1 MSTMKLPSI
10 RYLCIRLTAEHHK
23 ALIAQ
28 HTKKELHLDEVHI
41 SYSSISDLILTEL
54 QLLLY
59 NTLELAGER
68 GQNRLD
74 RWKNGMKFSTNDRHQ
89 LTESQHHLHR
99 NLLLLHQTGKSR
111 HKLMSIPEHSIPAR
125 QSRRNTPHD

>member
-1 MSTMKLPSI
+1 MKLPSI
-10 RYLCIRLTAEHHK
+10 RYLRIRLTAEHHK

-28 HTKKELHLDEVHI
+28 HSKKELHLDEVYI

-59 NTLELAGER
+59 NALELAGES

-74 RWKNGMKFSTNDRHQ
+74 RWKNGVKFSTDDSHQ

-99 NLLLLHQTGKSR
+99 DLLFLHQTGKSR
-111 HKLMSIPEHSIPAR
+111 HKLMRIPEHSIPVR
-125 QSRRNTPHD
+125 QSRKNTPHD